1 MSELE
6 KTCKQCLLL
15 KPTSDFYKK
24 KQGKFGVASFCKDCC
39 NSNAR
44 EKYSNATPSEIEARE
59 QKRLSESVIVSRKK
73 VANSEKRK
81 LYMKQYRS
89 SPEGKYRAAELQRE
103 RNKDPIINLANRCRA
118 RVKES
123 LRTNGY
129 GKKSKTF
136 KILGCDYEFF
146 KQHIESQF
154 SQNMSWEKL
163 NEIHL
168 DHFIPIVLA
177 STEEDVLSLN
187 HYTNI
192 QPLWAEDNL
201 KKSDS
206 IPTDKE
212 IESFFKDNH
221 DSPAYI
227 FITKINHK

>member
-1 MSELE
+1 MSEVE
-6 KTCKQCLLL
+6 KTCKQCLLSKL
-15 KPTSDFYKK
+15 ISGFHKK
-24 KQGKFGVASFCKDCC
+24 KNGKFGVNAICKDCY
-39 NSNAR
+39 NLKYR
-44 EKYSNATPSEIEARE
+44 ELYSNASPSEIEARKE
-59 QKRLSESVIVSRKK
+59 RRLSESAITSRKK
-73 VANSEKRK
+73 TADSEKRK
-81 LYMKQYRS
+81 LYIKQYVNQ
-89 SPEGKYRAAELQRE
+89 PEIRAKINKSYRE

-118 RVKES
+118 RLKDS
-123 LRTNGY
+123 LKKNGY
-129 GKKSKTF
+129 GKKSKTNT
-136 KILGCDYEFF
+136 ILGCVYEFF

-154 SQNMSWEKL
+154 ADGMSWDRFD
-163 NEIHL
+163 EIHL
-168 DHFIPIVLA
+168 DHFIPIALA
-177 STEEDVLSLN
+177 STEEDVLALN